1 MLPLNVLSLSLFGM
15 LAIDSTME
23 NSDKEILLRIF
34 TQRNLQDLNLICK
47 ESVCVRLISYKKNW
61 HKIWSFFRLFLGSKG
76 MCPQTEE
83 RA

>member
-1 MLPLNVLSLSLFGM
+1 MLPLNVLSLFGM

-23 NSDKEILLRIF
+23 NSDKEILVWIF
-34 TQRNLQDLNLICK
+34 PQRNLQD
-47 ESVCVRLISYKKNW
+47 W
-61 HKIWSFFRLFLGSKG
+61 HKMWSFFRLFLGSKG